1 MPTTPAAKA
10 TIGVEMLTV
19 ERPARKLLLMW
30 PPVGSRSRAFN
41 APVISPPTTQTTA
54 SPSTSATT
62 ARPARRHRSST
73 SAVAAAVIGSVSGLI
88 AIAPT
93 TRVTFW

>member
-10 TIGVEMLTV
+10 TSGVEMLTV

-30 PPVGSRSRAFN
+30 LSFGNRSSAFK
-41 APVISPPTTQTTA
+41 AQVITPPTTRTTA
-54 SPSTSATT
+54 SPQTSANT
-62 ARPARRHRSST
+62 ARPASRHRSST

-93 TRVTFW
+93 TSVTFW

>member
-10 TIGVEMLTV
+10 TSGVEMLTV

-30 PPVGSRSRAFN
+30 LSFGNRSSAFK
-41 APVISPPTTQTTA
+41 AQVITPPTTQTTA
-54 SPSTSATT
+54 SPQTSANT
-62 ARPARRHRSST
+62 RPASRHRSST
-73 SAVAAAVIGSVSGLI
+73 SAVAAAVIASVSGLI

-93 TRVTFW
+93 TSMTFW